1 MQEVPRKS
9 KPHIG
14 IITFRIDIRPINE
27 DNTLNN
33 HILQNA
39 YLRKYNLR
47 EKGQFIIRGA
57 DEAECAR
64 KVMKIMEKINE
75 Q

>member
-9 KPHIG
+9 KPHMA
-14 IITFRIDIRPINE
+14 IITFRIDIRAINE
-27 DNTLNN
+27 DNTLSN

-39 YLRKYNLR
+39 DLKKYNLG
-47 EKGQFIIRGA
+47 EKGQFIVRGA
-57 DEAECAR
+57 DEAECAK
-64 KVMKIMEKINE
+64 KVIKIMEKINE